1 MRGFATLR
9 VLGPS
14 FALAHPIDD
23 RIVVGPEP
31 GRRFF
36 VIMKDETDLKECAD
50 WMMSGVRD
58 WSRVPLSTKGSG
70 ARSSA
75 PIHTDGV
82 C

>member
-9 VLGPS
+9 VLRTS
-14 FALAHPIDD
+14 FALGHPIDD

-31 GRRFF
+31 GRRFL
-36 VIMKDETDLKECAD
+36 VILKDETDLKE
-50 WMMSGVRD
+50 R
-58 WSRVPLSTKGSG
+58 SG

-82 C
+82 Y

>member
-14 FALAHPIDD
+14 FALLHPVHDG
-23 RIVVGPEP
+23 IVVGRDP
-31 GRRFF
+31 GHRFF
-36 VIMKDETDLKECAD
+36 VIMEDETDVEERAD
-50 WMMSGVRD
+50 GMVARVRG
-58 WSRVPLSTKGSG
+58 WSPVPLPTKGSG

-82 C
+82 Y